1 MKKAL
6 GIIALVAVVAIA
18 GVLALAASRPDSFS
32 VQRSTSI
39 QAPPERIAAFLGDF
53 RRWEAWSPWEKMD
66 PAMKRTLSG
75 APGGK
80 GQVYEWQSD
89 KVGTGRMEMT
99 EASPAKVAVK
109 LDFLKPFEG
118 HNTAD
123 FALEQKGGAT
133 RVTWTMQGPMNYV
146 SKVISVFCDM
156 DAMIG
161 KDFETGLANLK
172 AAAEK

>member
-1 MKKAL
+1 MKKAFAIVGGL
-6 GIIALVAVVAIA
+6 LIVAIV
-18 GVLALAASRPDSFS
+18 GVLALAAMRPDDFT
-32 VQRSTSI
+32 VRRSASI
-39 QAPPERIAAFLGDF
+39 QAAPEKIHAYLDDF
-53 RRWEAWSPWEKMD
+53 RKWGAWSPWEKMD
-66 PAMKRTLSG
+66 PAMKKTWSG
-75 APGGK
+75 AERGK
-80 GQVYEWQSD
+80 GAVYEWQSD

-99 EASPAKVAVK
+99 ESSLSRVAVK

-118 HNTAD
+118 HNTAA
-123 FALEQKGGAT
+123 FALEPSGSAT
-133 RVTWTMQGPMNYV
+133 KVTWTMQGPMNYV